1 MPRKLR
7 VLLLAGGDSP
17 EREVSLASGRAVA
30 EAIGRLGHSLLAI
43 DPATG
48 KSLLGANGK
57 FLADGVHE
65 LPPDS
70 KSLAVIRQKG
80 TICTVEKF
88 DFSSVDVVFNILH
101 GGRGEDGTIQA
112 LLDLSEKPYTGSG
125 VLASALAMNK
135 HASKKLFKAE
145 GIPTPDWELFV
156 LKEPR
161 LSSEEKGKLK
171 RFGYPFVIK
180 PNDAGS
186 TVGLTVVHT
195 PQELDGAVESAFEY
209 SDHVMAEEFI
219 AGRELTVGVLG
230 KTPLPVVEIIPKHE
244 IYDYTCKY
252 TSGMTEYICPA
263 QLSEKQTLKVQELG
277 LKAFLTLGCEGFA
290 RTDFRM
296 GKDGVFYCLEV
307 NTLPGMTNL
316 SLVPKAAGASG
327 LSFENLVQKIID
339 LAMERRNAGI

>member
-1 MPRKLR
+1 MQRKLR

-30 EAIGRLGHSLLAI
+30 DAIGQLGHSLLAI

-48 KSLLGANGK
+48 KSLLGAGGR
-57 FLADGVHE
+57 FMADGVHE

-80 TICTVEKF
+80 AIRTVEKF

-112 LLDLSEKPYTGSG
+112 LLDLAEKPYTGSG

-145 GIPTPDWELFV
+145 GIPTPEWELFT
-156 LKEPR
+156 LKEPK
-161 LSSEEKGKLK
+161 LLEEEKTKLK
-171 RFGYPFVIK
+171 RFDYPFIVK
-180 PNDAGS
+180 PNDGGS
-186 TVGLTVVHT
+186 TVGLTVVHK
-195 PQELDGAVESAFEY
+195 PDELAGAIRAAYEY
-209 SDHVMAEEFI
+209 SNQVMVEEFI

-230 KTPLPVVEIIPKHE
+230 ETPLPVVEIIPSHE

-252 TSGMTEYICPA
+252 TSGMTKYLCPA
-263 QLSEKQTLKVQELG
+263 PLTEAETRKIQELG
-277 LKAFLTLGCEGFA
+277 KKAFLVLGCEGFG
-290 RTDFRM
+290 RVDFRM
-296 GKDGVFYCLEV
+296 GKEGVFYCLEA

-316 SLVPKAAGASG
+316 SLVPKAAAGAG
-327 LSFENLVQKIID
+327 VSFQNLVQKIID
-339 LAMERRNAGI
+339 LALERKGAGG

>member
-1 MPRKLR
+1 MSKKLR

-30 EAIGRLGHSLLAI
+30 DAIGKLGHSIVAL

-48 KSLLGANGK
+48 KSLLSGEGK

-70 KSLAVIRQKG
+70 KSLSVIRQKG
-80 TICTVEKF
+80 AIRTVEKF

-145 GIPTPDWELFV
+145 GIPTPDWELFI
-156 LKEPR
+156 LKEPK
-161 LSSEEKGKLK
+161 LSDEQKAKLK
-171 RFGYPFVIK
+171 RLGYPFVVK
-180 PNDAGS
+180 PNDGGS
-186 TVGLTVVHT
+186 TVGLTVVHNAG
-195 PQELDGAVESAFEY
+195 ELDGAIAAAFEY
-209 SDHVMAEEFI
+209 ANQIMVEEFI

-230 KTPLPVVEIIPKHE
+230 QTSLPVVEIIPKHE

-263 QLSEKQTLKVQELG
+263 KLSDAQTREVQEMG
-277 LKAFLTLGCEGFA
+277 LAAFIILGCEGFG
-290 RTDFRM
+290 RVDFRM
-296 GKDGVFYCLEV
+296 GKDGVFYCLEA
-307 NTLPGMTNL
+307 NTLPGMTSL
-316 SLVPKAAGASG
+316 SLVPKGAAAGG
-327 LSFENLVQKIID
+327 ISFENLVQKVID
-339 LAMERRNAGI
+339 LALERRNA

>member
-1 MPRKLR
+1 MQRKLR

-30 EAIGRLGHSLLAI
+30 EAVGRLGHSLIAI

-48 KSLLGANGK
+48 KSLLGPDGK

-70 KSLAVIRQKG
+70 KSIAVIRQKG
-80 TICTVEKF
+80 AIRTVEKF
-88 DFSSVDVVFNILH
+88 DFSSVDAVFNILH

-112 LLDLSEKPYTGSG
+112 LLDLAERPYTGSG

-145 GIPTPDWELFV
+145 GIPTPDWELFI
-156 LKEPR
+156 LKEPK
-161 LSSEEKGKLK
+161 LSGEEMGKLK
-171 RFGYPFVIK
+171 RFTCPFVVK
-180 PNDAGS
+180 PNDGGS
-186 TVGLTVVHT
+186 TVGLSVVHK
-195 PQELDGAVESAFEY
+195 PDELEGAIAAAFEY
-209 SDHVMAEEFI
+209 SNQVMVEEFI

-230 KTPLPVVEIIPKHE
+230 QTPLPVVEIIPSHE

-263 QLSEKQTLKVQELG
+263 KLSEAETRRVQELG
-277 LKAFLTLGCEGFA
+277 LKAFLVLGCEGFA

-296 GKDGVFYCLEV
+296 GKNGVFYCLEV

-316 SLVPKAAGASG
+316 SLVPKAADAAG
-327 LSFENLVQKIID
+327 LSFDNLVKRVIE
-339 LAMERRNAGI
+339 LALERKSAGG

>member
-1 MPRKLR
+1 VSKKLR

-30 EAIGRLGHSLLAI
+30 EAIGKLGHSLIAL

-48 KSLLGANGK
+48 MSLLSGDGK

-70 KSLAVIRQKG
+70 KALAVIRQKG
-80 TICTVEKF
+80 AIRTVEKF

-145 GIPTPDWELFV
+145 GIPTPDWELFT
-156 LKEPR
+156 LKEPK
-161 LSSEEKGKLK
+161 LSAEQVAKLK
-171 RFGYPFVIK
+171 RFGHPFVVK
-180 PNDAGS
+180 PNDGGS
-186 TVGLTVVHT
+186 TVGLTVVHK
-195 PQELDGAVESAFEY
+195 PEELRPAIEAAFEY
-209 SDHVMAEEFI
+209 ANQIMVEEFI

-230 KTPLPVVEIIPKHE
+230 QTPLPVVEIIPKHE

-263 QLSEKQTLKVQELG
+263 KLSDAQARAVQELG
-277 LKAFLTLGCEGFA
+277 LKAFLILGCDGFG
-290 RTDFRM
+290 RVDFRL
-296 GKDGVFYCLEV
+296 GNEGVFYCLEV
-307 NTLPGMTNL
+307 NTLPGMTAL
-316 SLVPKAAGASG
+316 SLVPKGAAAGG
-327 LSFENLVQKIID
+327 MSFEALVQKVID
-339 LAMERRNAGI
+339 LALERRNG

>member
-1 MPRKLR
+1 MHKKLR

-30 EAIGRLGHSLLAI
+30 DAVGKLGHSLLAI

-48 KSLLGANGK
+48 KSLLGPNGK

-70 KSLAVIRQKG
+70 QSLAVIRQKG
-80 TICTVEKF
+80 AIRTVEKF
-88 DFSSVDVVFNILH
+88 DFSAVDVIFNILH

-112 LLDLSEKPYTGSG
+112 LLDLAEKPYTGSG

-145 GIPTPDWELFV
+145 GIPTPDWELFI
-156 LKEPR
+156 LKAPR
-161 LSSEEKGKLK
+161 LSEGEKGRLK
-171 RFGYPFVIK
+171 RFSYPFVVK
-180 PNDAGS
+180 PNDGGS
-186 TVGLTVVHT
+186 TVGLTVVHKSE
-195 PQELDGAVESAFEY
+195 ELEGAIAAAFEY
-209 SDHVMAEEFI
+209 GNQVMVEEFI

-230 KTPLPVVEIIPKHE
+230 ETPLLVVEIIPSHE

-263 QLSEKQTLKVQELG
+263 QLSETQTRQVQELG
-277 LKAFLTLGCEGFA
+277 LKAFLVLGCEGFA

-316 SLVPKAAGASG
+316 SLVPKAADASG
-327 LSFENLVQKIID
+327 LSFENLIQKIID
-339 LAMERRNAGI
+339 LAVERKNAGA

>member
-1 MPRKLR
+1 VPKKLR
-7 VLLLAGGDSP
+7 VLVLAGGDSP

-30 EAIGRLGHSLLAI
+30 EAVGHLGHSLLAI

-48 KSLLGANGK
+48 KSLLGPEGK

-70 KSLAVIRQKG
+70 KSLVVIRQKG
-80 TICTVEKF
+80 AIRTVEKF
-88 DFSSVDVVFNILH
+88 DFSAVDVIFNILH

-112 LLDLSEKPYTGSG
+112 LLDLAERPYTGSG

-145 GIPTPDWELFV
+145 GIPTPDWELFT
-156 LKEPR
+156 LKEPK
-161 LSSEEKGKLK
+161 LSPEEKGKLK
-171 RFGYPFVIK
+171 RFGYPFVVK
-180 PNDAGS
+180 PNDGGS
-186 TVGLTVVHT
+186 TVGLTVVHK
-195 PQELDGAVESAFEY
+195 PDELEGAVEAAFEY
-209 SDHVMAEEFI
+209 SNQVMVEEFI

-230 KTPLPVVEIIPKHE
+230 QTPLPVVEIIPKHE

-252 TSGMTEYICPA
+252 TAGMTEYICPA
-263 QLSEKQTLKVQELG
+263 KLTDDQTRLVQELG
-277 LKAFLTLGCEGFA
+277 LKAFQILGCEGFA

-316 SLVPKAAGASG
+316 SLVPKAADASG
-327 LSFENLVQKIID
+327 LSFEKLVQKIID
-339 LAMERRNAGI
+339 LAMERRNAGS

>member
-1 MPRKLR
+1 MQQKLR

-30 EAIGRLGHSLLAI
+30 EAVGKLGHSLLAI

-48 KSLLGANGK
+48 KSLLGPNGK

-80 TICTVEKF
+80 AIRTVEKF
-88 DFSSVDVVFNILH
+88 DFSAVDVIFNILH

-112 LLDLSEKPYTGSG
+112 LLDLAEKPYTGSG

-135 HASKKLFKAE
+135 HASKKLFQAE
-145 GIPTPDWELFV
+145 GIPTPDWELFM
-156 LKEPR
+156 LKGPR
-161 LSSEEKGKLK
+161 LLPAEKEKLK

-186 TVGLTVVHT
+186 TVGLTVVHN
-195 PQELDGAVESAFEY
+195 PGELDGAVTAAFEY
-209 SDHVMAEEFI
+209 SNQVMAEQFI

-230 KTPLPVVEIIPKHE
+230 QTPLPVVEIIPKHE

-263 QLSEKQTLKVQELG
+263 RLSEAETGRVQELG
-277 LKAFLTLGCEGFA
+277 LKAFLILGCEGFA

-316 SLVPKAAGASG
+316 SLVPKAADASG
-327 LSFENLVQKIID
+327 LSFGKLIQKIID
-339 LAMERRNAGI
+339 LALERKSGG

>member
-1 MPRKLR
+1 MPKKLR

-30 EAIGRLGHSLLAI
+30 EAVGELGHSLMAL

-48 KSLLGANGK
+48 KSLLGPNGK

-70 KSLAVIRQKG
+70 KSLSVIRQKG
-80 TICTVEKF
+80 AIRTVEKF
-88 DFSSVDVVFNILH
+88 DFSAVDVIFNILH

-112 LLDLSEKPYTGSG
+112 LLDLAEKPYTGSG

-135 HASKKLFKAE
+135 HASKKLFKSE
-145 GIPTPDWELFV
+145 GIPTPDWELFT
-156 LKEPR
+156 LKGPK
-161 LSSEEKGKLK
+161 LSPEEKSKLK
-171 RFGYPFVIK
+171 RFGYPFVVK

-186 TVGLTVVHT
+186 TVGLTVVHN
-195 PQELDGAVESAFEY
+195 PDELDGAIEAAFEY
-209 SDHVMAEEFI
+209 SNQMMAEEFI

-230 KTPLPVVEIIPKHE
+230 QTPLPVVEIIPKHE

-252 TSGMTEYICPA
+252 TAGMTEYICPA
-263 QLSEKQTLKVQELG
+263 KLLEAETKKVQELG
-277 LKAFLTLGCEGFA
+277 LKAFLILGCEGFA

-296 GKDGVFYCLEV
+296 GTDGVFYCLEV

-316 SLVPKAAGASG
+316 SLVPKAADASG
-327 LSFENLVQKIID
+327 LSFEQLVQKIID
-339 LAMERRNAGI
+339 LAVERKSGG

>member
-1 MPRKLR
+1 VHGKLR

-17 EREVSLASGRAVA
+17 EREVSLASGWAVA
-30 EAIGRLGHSLLAI
+30 DAVGKLGHSFAAI

-48 KSLLGANGK
+48 NSLLGADGK
-57 FLADGVHE
+57 FLADGIHE

-80 TICTVEKF
+80 AIRTVEKF
-88 DFSSVDVVFNILH
+88 DFFSVDVIFNILH

-112 LLDLSEKPYTGSG
+112 LLDLAEKPYTGSG

-145 GIPTPDWELFV
+145 GISTPDWELFI
-156 LKEPR
+156 LKAPKF
-161 LSSEEKGKLK
+161 SEEEKKKLK
-171 RFGYPFVIK
+171 RFGYPFVVK
-180 PNDAGS
+180 PNDGGS
-186 TVGLTVVHT
+186 TVGLTVVHK
-195 PQELDGAVESAFEY
+195 PEEFDAAIEAAFEY
-209 SDHVMAEEFI
+209 SNQVMVEEFI

-230 KTPLPVVEIIPKHE
+230 QTPLPVVEIIPSHE

-252 TSGMTEYICPA
+252 TSGMTQYLCPA
-263 QLSEKQTLKVQELG
+263 PLTEAETRRVQELG
-277 LKAFLTLGCEGFA
+277 LKAFLVLGCEGFA

-316 SLVPKAAGASG
+316 SLVPKAADAAG
-327 LSFENLVQKIID
+327 LSFENLIQKIID
-339 LAMERRNAGI
+339 LAMERKGAGG